1 MVAATTATAGAT
13 EVTTATTAAAEMFV
27 ATTTKETTA
36 TATATM
42 VVAAKAVTSEEGEG
56 EPLGEGAR
64 QRLTQA
70 WRKGSDGG
78 TEAN

>member
-1 MVAATTATAGAT
+1 ML
-13 EVTTATTAAAEMFV
+13 V
-27 ATTTKETTA
+27 ATTTKKTTA

-56 EPLGEGAR
+56 ERLREGAQ
-64 QRLTQA
+64 QRSTQTG
-70 WRKGSDGG
+70 RKGSDGD